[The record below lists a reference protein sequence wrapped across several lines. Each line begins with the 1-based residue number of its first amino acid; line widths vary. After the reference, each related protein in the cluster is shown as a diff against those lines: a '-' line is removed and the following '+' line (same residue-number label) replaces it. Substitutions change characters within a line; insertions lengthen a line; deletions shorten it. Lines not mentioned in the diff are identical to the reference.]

1 MKMSKQ
7 KSIFYILVIF
17 SIYCALSV
25 GLTWDEDFL
34 IYTQGKRTADYLLSL
49 GNINENIFRGEYYSP
64 IYYSLKYMV
73 INMFPLNLRVETS
86 YLINLFFSFVVIFG
100 IKKLSEFFFNKD
112 IGKITF
118 LILFFFPVFFGHM
131 AFNSKDTIIAMSHVW
146 IFYLLMDYLRKGNTN
161 NKSSKKIYLASI
173 LAAVGSGINMFFLG
187 SLVPVFLIVLIDI
200 FFLKKIVSKRFDKKI
215 LITHILKGFLIFY
228 FILIL
233 FWIDTHPNIFKLP
246 FSFLSDWAFGD
257 LFRGYPFMLFN
268 GSHYIFS
275 ELPKSY
281 LFLNLLYKTP
291 EFILLTYILFFIF
304 FFSSNFFTENFDL
317 FNYKISIIIL
327 MIINPFIIVFLTPFS
342 IYDGLRHVL
351 WFIPYLCIIPSL
363 VIYYLIK
370 NFSFLKVK
378 IISGVLVTF
387 IFYFLYNFLILTPY
401 QYTYFN
407 FLAGKKAD
415 LIEKFENDYWGS
427 STKELIKK
435 IDFDKNTKFT
445 YSVCG
450 INRSIVEIYLKKEG
464 FLNSTMSS
472 PDKSEFIF
480 MTNRAVIKTEGDLYE
495 SKNVSNCYLKYK
507 GNNIF
512 SVNRNDVAL
521 SILRK
526 IN

>member
-1 MKMSKQ
+1 
-7 KSIFYILVIF
+7 
-17 SIYCALSV
+17 
-25 GLTWDEDFL
+25 
-34 IYTQGKRTADYLLSL
+34 
-49 GNINENIFRGEYYSP
+49 
-64 IYYSLKYMV
+64 
-73 INMFPLNLRVETS
+73 
-86 YLINLFFSFVVIFG
+86 
-100 IKKLSEFFFNKD
+100 
-112 IGKITF
+112 
-118 LILFFFPVFFGHM
+118 
-131 AFNSKDTIIAMSHVW
+131 
-146 IFYLLMDYLRKGNTN
+146 
-161 NKSSKKIYLASI
+161 
-173 LAAVGSGINMFFLG
+173 
-187 SLVPVFLIVLIDI
+187 
-200 FFLKKIVSKRFDKKI
+200 
-215 LITHILKGFLIFY
+215 
-228 FILIL
+228 
-233 FWIDTHPNIFKLP
+233 
-246 FSFLSDWAFGD
+246 
-257 LFRGYPFMLFN
+257 
-268 GSHYIFS
+268 
-275 ELPKSY
+275 
-281 LFLNLLYKTP
+281 
-291 EFILLTYILFFIF
+291 
-304 FFSSNFFTENFDL
+304 
-317 FNYKISIIIL
+317 

-378 IISGVLVTF
+378 IVSGILVTF

-435 IDFDKNTKFT
+435 IDFDKNTQFT

-512 SVNRNDVAL
+512 TVNRNDVAL